1 MAIETTKELTELNAV
16 NSILGAIG
24 QTPVTTLDLENPE
37 TSFVYQLLQECNRDV
52 QDEGWVFNREDCYPL
67 GPNTVGEDTGEVDEI
82 TIPPNVLRMDVSEND
97 VYRTSNVVRRNGKL
111 YDKYTHSYKF
121 TRTIYFDI
129 VWLLPYS
136 DLPSV
141 FQRYITSKASGRA
154 ATQLVS
160 NPNLTQLLSS
170 QEQMNRATCLEYECN
185 QGDHNMMD
193 FQPGTAYRSYRPYTA
208 LRRYA

>member
-1 MAIETTKELTELNAV
+1 MAAQTTSELTELNAV

-24 QTPVTTLDLENPE
+24 QTPVQSLDLENPE

-52 QDEGWVFNREDCYPL
+52 QDEGWVFNREDYYPL
-67 GPNTVGEDTGEVDEI
+67 TPNSVGEI
-82 TIPPNVLRMDVSEND
+82 HIPANVLRMDVSEND
-97 VYRTSNVVRRNGKL
+97 VYYTSNVVRRDGKL
-111 YDKYTHSYKF
+111 YNKQDHSYTFKN
-121 TRTIYFDI
+121 TIHFDI
-129 VWLLPYS
+129 VWFLPFS

-141 FQRYITSKASGRA
+141 FQRYITSRASGRA

-160 NPNLTQLLSS
+160 NPNLAQLLAS
-170 QEQMNRATCLEYECN
+170 QEAQTRAACLEYECN

-208 LRRYA
+208 LRRRS

>member
-1 MAIETTKELTELNAV
+1 MAIETTKNLTELNAV

-52 QDEGWVFNREDCYPL
+52 QDEGWVFNREEYYPL
-67 GPNTVGEDTGEVDEI
+67 KPNSSNNIEI
-82 TIPPNVLRMDVSEND
+82 PSNVLRMDVSQND
-97 VYRTSNVVRRNGKL
+97 IYHTSNVVMRDGKL
-111 YDKYTHSYKF
+111 YDKYRHTYEFK
-121 TRTIYFDI
+121 TTVYFDI
-129 VWLLPYS
+129 VWFLPYS

-160 NPNLTQLLSS
+160 NPNLTQLLTA
-170 QEQMNRATCLEYECN
+170 QEAQTRAACIEYECN

-208 LRRYA
+208 LKRYA

>member
-1 MAIETTKELTELNAV
+1 MAVETTSNLTELNAV

-52 QDEGWVFNREDCYPL
+52 QDEGWVFNREQNYPVTPDQN
-67 GPNTVGEDTGEVDEI
+67 GFI
-82 TIPPNVLRMDVSEND
+82 TLPANILRMDVSEND
-97 VYRTSNVVRRNGKL
+97 VYRTSDVVKRDGKL
-111 YDKYTHSYKF
+111 YDKYRHTFEFKRPVYM
-121 TRTIYFDI
+121 DI
-129 VWLLPYS
+129 VWLFPFS

-141 FQRYITSKASGRA
+141 FQRYITSRASGRA

-160 NPNLTQLLSS
+160 NPNLTQLLTA
-170 QEQMNRATCLEYECN
+170 QEAQTRAACLEYECN

>member
-1 MAIETTKELTELNAV
+1 MAAQTTNELTELNAV

-24 QTPVTTLDLENPE
+24 QTPVQSLDLENPE

-52 QDEGWVFNREDCYPL
+52 QDEGWVFNREQHYPL
-67 GPNTVGEDTGEVDEI
+67 TPNSTGEI
-82 TIPPNVLRMDVSEND
+82 HIPANILRMDVSEND
-97 VYRTSNVVRRNGKL
+97 IYRTTDVVKRDGKL
-111 YDKYTHSYKF
+111 YDKLYHTYKF
-121 TRTIYFDI
+121 KRTIYFDI
-129 VWLLPYS
+129 VWLFPFS

-160 NPNLTQLLSS
+160 NPQLTQLLTS
-170 QEQMNRATCLEYECN
+170 QEAQTRAACIEYECN

-193 FQPGTAYRSYRPYTA
+193 FQPGTSYRSYRPYTA

>member
-1 MAIETTKELTELNAV
+1 MAVETTSNLTELNAV

-24 QTPVTTLDLENPE
+24 QTPVTQLDLENPE

-52 QDEGWVFNREDCYPL
+52 QDEGWVFNREDYYPMK
-67 GPNTVGEDTGEVDEI
+67 PNSDNEI
-82 TIPPNVLRMDVSEND
+82 VLPANILRMDVSEND
-97 VYRTSNVVRRNGKL
+97 VYYTSNVVRRDGKL
-111 YDKYTHSYKF
+111 YDKYTHSFKF
-121 TRTIYFDI
+121 KKTICFDI
-129 VWLLPYS
+129 VWLVPYS

-141 FQRYITSKASGRA
+141 FQRYITSRASGRD

-160 NPNLTQLLSS
+160 NPSLTQLLTA
-170 QEQMNRATCLEYECN
+170 QEAQTRAACLEYECN

>member
-1 MAIETTKELTELNAV
+1 MAIETTNELTELNAV

-52 QDEGWVFNREDCYPL
+52 QDEGWVFNREDHYPL
-67 GPNTVGEDTGEVDEI
+67 QANAANQFV
-82 TIPPNVLRMDVSEND
+82 IPANVLRMDVSEND
-97 VYRTSNVVRRNGKL
+97 IYFTSNVVKRDGKL
-111 YDKYTHSYKF
+111 YDKYRHTFEF
-121 TRTIYFDI
+121 TKKTIYFDI

-160 NPNLTQLLSS
+160 NPALTQMLTA
-170 QEQMNRATCLEYECN
+170 QEAQTRAACIEYECN

-208 LRRYA
+208 LKRYA

>member
-1 MAIETTKELTELNAV
+1 MAIETTKNLTELNAV

-67 GPNTVGEDTGEVDEI
+67 LPNADDEI
-82 TIPPNVLRMDVSEND
+82 DIPTNVLRMDVSHND
-97 VYRTSNVVRRNGKL
+97 IYHFNNVVKRDGKL
-111 YDKYTHSYKF
+111 YDKQNHTYKF
-121 TRTIYFDI
+121 SGAMYFDI
-129 VWLLPYS
+129 VWFLPYS

-160 NPNLTQLLSS
+160 NPNLTQLLTA
-170 QEQMNRATCLEYECN
+170 QEAQTRAACIEYECN

>member
-1 MAIETTKELTELNAV
+1 MAVETTSDLTELNAV

-24 QTPVTTLDLENPE
+24 QTPVQYLDLENPE

-67 GPNTVGEDTGEVDEI
+67 TPNSDNEI
-82 TIPPNVLRMDVSEND
+82 IIPANILRMDVSEND
-97 VYRTSNVVRRNGKL
+97 VYYTSNVVKRDGKL

-121 TRTIYFDI
+121 KKRIHFDI
-129 VWLLPYS
+129 VWFLPFS

-141 FQRYITSKASGRA
+141 FQRYITSRASGRA

-160 NPNLTQLLSS
+160 NPNLTQLLTS
-170 QEQMNRATCLEYECN
+170 QEAQTRAACLEYECN

>member
-1 MAIETTKELTELNAV
+1 MAIETTNELTELNAV

-52 QDEGWVFNREDCYPL
+52 QDEGWVFNREECYPL
-67 GPNTVGEDTGEVDEI
+67 SKQINEI
-82 TIPPNVLRMDVSEND
+82 IIPANILRMDVSEND
-97 VYRTSNVVRRNGKL
+97 VYYTSNVVKRDGKL
-111 YDKYTHSYKF
+111 YDKYTYSFEFK
-121 TRTIYFDI
+121 RTIHFDI
-129 VWLLPYS
+129 VWFFPFS

-141 FQRYITSKASGRA
+141 FQRYITSRASGRA

-160 NPNLTQLLSS
+160 NPQLAQLLSCPRGTDS
-170 QEQMNRATCLEYECN
+170 CCLHEYECN

-208 LRRYA
+208 LRRSSN

>member
-1 MAIETTKELTELNAV
+1 MAVDTTQDLTELNAV
-16 NSILGAIG
+16 NSVLAAIG
-24 QTPVTTLDLENPE
+24 QSPVTTLDFENPE
-37 TSFVYQLLQECNRDV
+37 TSFVYNLIQECSRDV
-52 QDEGWVFNREDCYPL
+52 QDEGWVFNREQMYPL
-67 GPNTVGEDTGEVDEI
+67 KPDTSGFI
-82 TIPPNVLRMDVSEND
+82 IPPNNVLRMDVSEND
-97 VYRTSNVVRRNGKL
+97 VYFTSNVVKRDGKL
-111 YDKYTHSYKF
+111 YDKYRHSF
-121 TRTIYFDI
+121 EFNTQTIYFDI
-129 VWLLPYS
+129 VWFLPYS

-160 NPNLTQLLSS
+160 NPNLTQLLTA
-170 QEQMNRATCLEYECN
+170 QEAQTRAACLEYECN

>member
-1 MAIETTKELTELNAV
+1 MAIETTNELTELNAV
-16 NSILGAIG
+16 TSILGAIG
-24 QTPVTTLDLENPE
+24 QTPVTSLDLENPE

-52 QDEGWVFNREDCYPL
+52 QDEGWVFNREQCYPIT
-67 GPNTVGEDTGEVDEI
+67 PNDQGFI
-82 TIPPNVLRMDVSEND
+82 KIPANILRMDVSEND
-97 VYRTSNVVRRNGKL
+97 VYRTSDVIKRDGKL
-111 YDKYTHSYKF
+111 YDKYRHTF
-121 TRTIYFDI
+121 EFNQQTIYFDI
-129 VWLLPYS
+129 VWFLPYS

>member
-1 MAIETTKELTELNAV
+1 MAIETTNELTELNAV

-52 QDEGWVFNREDCYPL
+52 QDEGWVFNREDNYPL
-67 GPNTVGEDTGEVDEI
+67 QPNSANEI
-82 TIPPNVLRMDVSEND
+82 VIPANILRMDVSEND
-97 VYRTSNVVRRNGKL
+97 VYYTSNVVKRDGKL
-111 YDKYTHSYKF
+111 YDKYTHSFKF
-121 TRTIYFDI
+121 KQTIYFDI
-129 VWLLPYS
+129 VWFLPYS

-141 FQRYITSKASGRA
+141 FQRYITSRAAGRA

-160 NPNLTQLLSS
+160 NPQLAQLLSA
-170 QEQMNRATCLEYECN
+170 QEAQTRAACIEYECN

-193 FQPGTAYRSYRPYTA
+193 FQPGTCYRSYRPYTA
-208 LRRYA
+208 LRRSSN

>member
-1 MAIETTKELTELNAV
+1 MAVETTSELTELNAV

-52 QDEGWVFNREDCYPL
+52 QDEGWVFNREQCYPIT
-67 GPNTVGEDTGEVDEI
+67 PNDQGYI
-82 TIPPNVLRMDVSEND
+82 NIPANILRMDVSEND
-97 VYRTSNVVRRNGKL
+97 VYRTSDVIKRDGKL
-111 YDKYTHSYKF
+111 YDKYRHTFVF
-121 TRTIYFDI
+121 TRPVYMDI
-129 VWLLPYS
+129 VWLFPYS

-141 FQRYITSKASGRA
+141 FQRYITSRASGRA

-160 NPNLTQLLSS
+160 NPNLTQLLTS
-170 QEQMNRATCLEYECN
+170 QEAQTRAACIEYECN

>member
-1 MAIETTKELTELNAV
+1 MAVETTNELTELNAV

-52 QDEGWVFNREDCYPL
+52 QDEGWVFNREDCYPVTPDQN
-67 GPNTVGEDTGEVDEI
+67 GFI
-82 TIPPNVLRMDVSEND
+82 TLPANILRMDVSEND
-97 VYRTSNVVRRNGKL
+97 VYRTSDVVKRDGKL
-111 YDKYTHSYKF
+111 YDKYRHTFEFKRPVYM
-121 TRTIYFDI
+121 DI
-129 VWLLPYS
+129 VWLFPFS

-141 FQRYITSKASGRA
+141 FQRYITSRASGRA

-160 NPNLTQLLSS
+160 NPNLTQLLTA
-170 QEQMNRATCLEYECN
+170 QEAQTRAACLEYECN

>member
-1 MAIETTKELTELNAV
+1 MAISNTENLTELNAV
-16 NSILGAIG
+16 NSILGALG
-24 QTPVTTLDLENPE
+24 QTPVTSLDLENPE

-67 GPNTVGEDTGEVDEI
+67 EPNSDNEI
-82 TIPPNVLRMDVSEND
+82 IIPANVLRMDVSEND
-97 VYRTSNVVRRNGKL
+97 VYYTSNVVKRDGKL
-111 YDKYTHSYKF
+111 YDKYYHSFKF
-121 TRTIYFDI
+121 KKHIHFDI
-129 VWLLPYS
+129 VWLLPFS

-141 FQRYITSKASGRA
+141 FQRYITSRASGRA

-160 NPNLTQLLSS
+160 NPNLTQLLTA
-170 QEQMNRATCLEYECN
+170 QEAQTRAACLEYECN

>member
-1 MAIETTKELTELNAV
+1 MAIETTYELTELNAV

-52 QDEGWVFNREDCYPL
+52 QDEGWVFNREDYYPL
-67 GPNTVGEDTGEVDEI
+67 QANSAGHFV
-82 TIPPNVLRMDVSEND
+82 IPANVLRMDVSDND
-97 VYRTSNVVRRNGKL
+97 IFRTSNVVKRDGKL
-111 YDKYTHSYKF
+111 YDKIGHTFEFNTKV
-121 TRTIYFDI
+121 IYFDI
-129 VWLLPYS
+129 VWFLPYS

-160 NPNLTQLLSS
+160 NPSLTQLLTA
-170 QEQMNRATCLEYECN
+170 QEAQTRAACLEYECN

-208 LRRYA
+208 LRRRS

>member
-1 MAIETTKELTELNAV
+1 MAIETTNELTELNAV

-52 QDEGWVFNREDCYPL
+52 QDEGWVFNREQCYPVTPDQN
-67 GPNTVGEDTGEVDEI
+67 GFI
-82 TIPPNVLRMDVSEND
+82 TLPANILRMDVSEND
-97 VYRTSNVVRRNGKL
+97 VYRTSDVVKRDGKL
-111 YDKYTHSYKF
+111 YDKYRHTFEFKRPVYM
-121 TRTIYFDI
+121 DI
-129 VWLLPYS
+129 VWLFPFS

-141 FQRYITSKASGRA
+141 FQRYITSRASGRA

-160 NPNLTQLLSS
+160 NPNLTQLLTA
-170 QEQMNRATCLEYECN
+170 QEAQTRAACLEYECN
-185 QGDHNMMD
+185 QGDHNMLD